1 MDPDFMSYRPKCI
14 VNLVS
19 GITPSQKNTG
29 HLPIPKIMAQS
40 YGHLVKA
47 LS

>member
-1 MDPDFMSYRPKCI
+1 MDPDFMSYLKCI

-19 GITPSQKNTG
+19 GVTPSQKNMG
-29 HLPIPKIMAQS
+29 HLTVPKITAQTRG
-40 YGHLVKA
+40 YLVKA